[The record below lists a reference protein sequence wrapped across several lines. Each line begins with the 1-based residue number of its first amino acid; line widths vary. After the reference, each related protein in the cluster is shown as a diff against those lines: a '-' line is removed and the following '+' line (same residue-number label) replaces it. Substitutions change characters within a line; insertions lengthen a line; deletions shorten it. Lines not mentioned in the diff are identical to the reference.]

1 MDLVIFLFIGA
12 LIGLVTLG
20 IGLLVL
26 GKVVSKA
33 VPDFLSPFN
42 ITMEMVLL
50 SAILMGVSV
59 LVVAGVMYIISPPK
73 E

>member
-1 MDLVIFLFIGA
+1 MDLVIFLVVVS
-12 LIGLVTLG
+12 LIGLVVLG

-26 GKVVSKA
+26 GKIVSNA
-33 VPDFLSPFN
+33 APEFLSPFN

-50 SAILMGVSV
+50 SGILVGVSI
-59 LVVAGVMYIISPPK
+59 LVVAGVMYVIGSPK